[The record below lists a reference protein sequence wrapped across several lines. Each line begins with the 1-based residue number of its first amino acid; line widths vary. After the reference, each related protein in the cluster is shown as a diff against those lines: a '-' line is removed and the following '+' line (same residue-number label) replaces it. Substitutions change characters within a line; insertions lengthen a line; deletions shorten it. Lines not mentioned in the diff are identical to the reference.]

1 MNYKDIILFILVI
14 VVIYLIF
21 SINNLKKDKFTT
33 SSTDTN
39 MLTESIKNL
48 GIIAKE
54 LVNNGNLKVP
64 GDIVTDGNLIV
75 DDISINDGHKIY
87 IRGSDNSVRQIY
99 VENNK
104 VIIDGG
110 LHVNGDVSFHG
121 NLDVNG
127 DIKSSNDI
135 ISDYIHV
142 DTLKTNHIESKNGGN
157 IYMNDNVS
165 VRDKIMIHDGAGN
178 EVGWIKY
185 NSSFGPNSDSFS
197 GSMLKGIEIGTHLS
211 GIKLYPNNNDN
222 SLYLFRHKL
231 SYANKTNNYV
241 YMGPNKLHEHY

>member
-14 VVIYLIF
+14 VVIYLIY

-54 LVNNGNLKVP
+54 LVENGNLKVP
-64 GDIVTDGNLIV
+64 GDIVTDGNLLV

-87 IRGSDNSVRQIY
+87 IRGSDNSVRQLY

-110 LHVNGDVSFHG
+110 LHVNGDVTLHG

-127 DIKSSNDI
+127 NINSSNEI

-142 DTLKTNHIESKNGGN
+142 DTLKTDHIRSKSGGY
-157 IYMNDNVS
+157 IYMNNNVS
-165 VRDKIMIHDGAGN
+165 VRDKIMIHDDADN

-185 NSSFGPNSDSFS
+185 NSSFGPNSDAFS

-211 GIKLYPNNNDN
+211 GIKLYPDSNDN

-231 SYANKTNNYV
+231 SLTNRTMNYI
-241 YMGPNKLHEHY
+241 YMGSDKLHEHY